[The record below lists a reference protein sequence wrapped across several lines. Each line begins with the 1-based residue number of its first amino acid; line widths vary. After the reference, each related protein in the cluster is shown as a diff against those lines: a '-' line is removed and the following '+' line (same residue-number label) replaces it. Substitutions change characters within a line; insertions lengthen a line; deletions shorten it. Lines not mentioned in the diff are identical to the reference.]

1 MNNIQNYL
9 NILLFNK
16 NTKKYILDPLTC
28 IIRCATLSF
37 KPPGTKISII
47 NNKISFNDPT
57 ILQGTIRWTTGD
69 KREDL
74 HNIYYP
80 IIKSTQWY
88 DIKDPNILNIFS
100 LAVKGLD
107 KLKNSYDESSI
118 IVHSLELY
126 INIINNFIT
135 DNNERNK
142 ELYFKNIQNRETQEI
157 SLSENKKKNCHT
169 EDNMIYKS
177 LKELWNDNQ
186 ISIVNNILIQMST
199 DSPNKKDWL
208 SALDI
213 ILSNKEN
220 NVNNII
226 LKNTTSLNLQ

>member
-1 MNNIQNYL
+1 MNNIHNYL
-9 NILLFNK
+9 NLLLFNK

-47 NNKISFNDPT
+47 NNRISFNDPT
-57 ILQGTIRWTTGD
+57 ILQGPIRWSSGD

-88 DIKDPNILNIFS
+88 DINDINIKNIFS
-100 LAVKGLD
+100 NAIKGLV
-107 KLKNSYDESSI
+107 KLKNSYDENSI

-126 INIINNFIT
+126 INIINNFIN
-135 DNNERNK
+135 DNNYKNK
-142 ELYFKNIQNRETQEI
+142 ELYFKNEDGQLN
-157 SLSENKKKNCHT
+157 
-169 EDNMIYKS
+169 EDNLIYKS
-177 LKELWNDNQ
+177 LRNLWNDNQ
-186 ISIVNNILIQMST
+186 ISIINNIIVQIRE
-199 DSPNKKDWL
+199 DSNNRQDWL
-208 SALDI
+208 EALDI
-213 ILSNKEN
+213 ILTNKEN

-226 LKNTTSLNLQ
+226 LKNTTSLNLK